1 MLFRLLWVSRG
12 QLRISLGIIMHT
24 VANSVAI
31 VHAAAATPHA
41 SDNKTHMQQSRMQ
54 QSRMQQ

>member
-1 MLFRLLWVSRG
+1 MLLWVSRG
-12 QLRISLGIIMHT
+12 KLRIPLGIIMHT
-24 VANSVAI
+24 VTNHAAI
-31 VHAAAATPHA
+31 VHEAAAMPHA